1 MDASRHQTNDVA
13 SGRRSRVVL
22 TPLGWR
28 QVGDDALHRADD
40 GDSDVMDTGKST
52 KETVK
57 PLRGEGRVLLGRTC
71 GDYRSY
77 AFSFLHARLR
87 VRPAPGFPR
96 ALCYSRDVHQ
106 QNSGVTRR
114 GDFEPRRT
122 PRTPVSRPRRS
133 ASPAMRS
140 IVRCDATQSRDPQ
153 ASGTIDTGSAAHHF
167 DAAPRPAR

>member
-96 ALCYSRDVHQ
+96 ALCLSRDVHQ

-114 GDFEPRRT
+114 GNALLCPG
-122 PRTPVSRPRRS
+122 RS
-133 ASPAMRS
+133 AA
-140 IVRCDATQSRDPQ
+140 
-153 ASGTIDTGSAAHHF
+153 
-167 DAAPRPAR
+167 